1 MKTKRFRTG
10 GKKNNTHKNKV
21 TCNPSI
27 KSKHAYKSSCYT
39 PDVLLKIK
47 KAYNK
52 NHSKDEQIKS
62 TKPEELL
69 SDLED
74 KITHCDR
81 EDCWLKEISDSGTRR
96 QIIKMT
102 FAPKKPDEWKHDPN
116 AWLTNFDIAGVLRQ
130 YETAYPE
137 FKLLGPSSINYDT
150 KLKENGGKCVWDEL
164 CKLSLQKLIKQ
175 GKTKLGVV
183 FNLDRHDQPGSHWV
197 SMFIDLD
204 EGIIFYYDSA
214 LNAVPKEVKQ
224 LKDEIISQGKQL
236 DTPITFKYMRNKIAH
251 QSTNTECGMF
261 SLFFIVTFLTRKL
274 DKAVFEKIK
283 EGGSKCKG
291 RILTGRDVIRL
302 FTEPAID
309 DNIMIQY
316 RNIYFN

>member
-1 MKTKRFRTG
+1 
-10 GKKNNTHKNKV
+10 
-21 TCNPSI
+21 
-27 KSKHAYKSSCYT
+27 
-39 PDVLLKIK
+39 
-47 KAYNK
+47 
-52 NHSKDEQIKS
+52 
-62 TKPEELL
+62 
-69 SDLED
+69 
-74 KITHCDR
+74 
-81 EDCWLKEISDSGTRR
+81 
-96 QIIKMT
+96 MT